1 MPRKKQ
7 PDDDS
12 AAGDRTPR
20 PRIARTA
27 RRASA
32 RKIVLRTAWLDGLFV
47 YWAGEPPESSAVTG
61 GFRPAS
67 QLIAE
72 RLAGLPAGVY
82 TMRRDA
88 GADEPCFP
96 EAIRVDEPRFVDAVR
111 AWTQAADY
119 PRALPELVGA
129 LATWRAGIARRIEY
143 AGEALRAEAL
153 AGTSA
158 PAALGLESHC
168 LWIGPAAARP
178 SQRLPTPAIAA
189 CLATDN
195 AASEPVRR
203 LAAIVL
209 GQRRADRGLPA
220 NTADWAVCG
229 RVLHDW
235 APDVVLRAADCD
247 GGGPAALA
255 AAVAAARVPA
265 AAGAEAC
272 ALECLVT
279 APGSDPRP
287 LLAGLAPAV
296 RATGEL
302 YDEPARRRAELI
314 ALLDDAGRHADA
326 AWRLRRP
333 GSQAPRGRRWTAY
346 LRTAIVA
353 AYADVVAGA
362 GRMRPAP
369 VPRSES
375 GIVELTA
382 SVTGVRLAPDDV
394 AVWLQAFTRL
404 PAAGLGTAFA
414 ERFPAADD
422 PAADTA
428 AAQRAVCGQ
437 LGRWWAVGC
446 LDLLPGALADWL
458 HVCRLALAPAEGAEG
473 MLATALESFGAGLK
487 AAAATGAG
495 SPMSVDGLSALL
507 TRHGREL
514 FEDIAAALEWRDGV
528 GRGSVLTPVDAR
540 GPLAERTALLGR
552 LSALGTTSLG
562 PALTLGLGRLLLRV
576 ERLAAHAAPRFL
588 AALAADP
595 DHPLRA
601 TRNHGDTRQ
610 CWPAIRVWTIDDEA
624 TARRL
629 WSWACSLRRE
639 FGIGWDDATDML
651 DEVLDFCLATMPRH
665 GNPPGDDMHPPHAAD
680 FAAKRAFLAV
690 QLPLLRQLT
699 IDAVDAAVLLNQSTS
714 EHDTGPDMTFGGS
727 IQILSVLHAWHRA
740 GRSDVDR
747 LARTLRRSQ
756 QERTRREADRLVA
769 AQAAGKR
776 AWIDVPWLPDR
787 PDDHALAIELSGGD
801 ARAVPALLAA
811 VSARGHPRRS
821 PEHAHAGW
829 LYLERFPVTRTRL
842 IELARRPE
850 WIGRVLDILERFA
863 LSARF
868 PERRAYEVELSY
880 WESPP
885 VPSGLDLP
893 ADCPPDVR
901 AALEHLA
908 AYRALVGRSE
918 PFGAEVRRLL
928 EGDGGRGAEIAA
940 LEARRAAGALSP
952 SAAARL
958 AKLRGEH
965 DIPARAA
972 DRAYGILAKRA
983 PKLADLAAL
992 DALEATVRQVIDA
1005 HWTAIL
1011 GAAPP
1016 ADTPERDWDNALFL
1030 YHHLEHNRPL
1040 LLRLLRDVA
1049 AGRVPVDL
1057 LGHPANAAFAGRV
1070 GAAGVDIAAW
1080 LAPLELRRVVH
1091 VAAWRIYVATDP
1103 LEVLQMGNLFDTCLA
1118 VDGFNAFAAV
1128 ANAMEVNKRVLY
1140 VRDER
1145 GHVIGRRLLVLSAD
1159 GLVFGHHSYGMGA
1172 LYDDDE
1178 DDEDGG
1184 GRSPWVK
1191 IHLEALCAAL
1201 AERAGA
1207 RLARPAES
1215 VQRDSTDFALFAQWY
1230 FDGLEPFD
1238 PWQLGEP
1245 IDLDALLPWP
1255 DAAEQDY
1262 PLQRY
1267 LTFLGDAALPFLER
1281 IPPPVGAASPALRW
1295 VGRHTQSEAVRG
1307 LVRGW
1312 DVDTGGRG

>member
-1 MPRKKQ
+1 MPRKYQ

-12 AAGDRTPR
+12 AAGGRTPR

-47 YWAGEPPESSAVTG
+47 YWAGEPPESSAVTC

-67 QLIAE
+67 RLIAE

-82 TMRRDA
+82 TVRRDA
-88 GADEPCFP
+88 GADELCFP

-119 PRALPELVGA
+119 PRALPELVGD
-129 LATWRAGIARRIEY
+129 LVTWRAGIARRIEH
-143 AGEALRAEAL
+143 AGDVLRAEGL

-158 PAALGLESHC
+158 PAALCLESHC

-296 RATGEL
+296 RATAEL
-302 YDEPARRRAELI
+302 YGEPARRRAELI

-333 GSQAPRGRRWTAY
+333 GSRAPRGRRWSAY
-346 LRTAIVA
+346 LRTAVVA
-353 AYADVVAGA
+353 AYADVVADA
-362 GRMRPAP
+362 GRVRPAP

-382 SVTGVRLAPDDV
+382 WVTGVRLAPDDV
-394 AVWLQAFTRL
+394 AVWLQSFTRR

-414 ERFPAADD
+414 ERFPAAAD
-422 PAADTA
+422 PAAA
-428 AAQRAVCGQ
+428 VSAAQRAVCGQ
-437 LGRWWAVGC
+437 LGRWFAVGC
-446 LDLLPGALADWL
+446 LDPLPVALASWL
-458 HVCRLALAPAEGAEG
+458 HVCRLALPPAEDAEG
-473 MLATALESFGAGLK
+473 VLATALESFGAGLK
-487 AAAATGAG
+487 AAAATGADG
-495 SPMSVDGLSALL
+495 PTSVDGLSALL
-507 TRHGREL
+507 TRHGGEL
-514 FEDIAAALEWRDGV
+514 FADIAAAREWRDGM
-528 GRGSVLTPVDAR
+528 GCDTALTPAEAR

-552 LSALGTTSLG
+552 LSTLGTTSLG
-562 PALTLGLGRLLLRV
+562 PALTMGLGRLLLRV
-576 ERLAAHAAPRFL
+576 ERLAAHAVPRFL

-595 DHPLRA
+595 EHPLRT
-601 TRNHGDTRQ
+601 TRYHGDTRN
-610 CWPAIRVWTIDDEA
+610 CWPGIRVWAIDDEA
-624 TARRL
+624 TAWRL
-629 WSWACSLRRE
+629 WSWACSLLRE
-639 FGIGWDDATDML
+639 FGIGWDDAADML
-651 DEVLDFCLATMPRH
+651 DDVLEFCLAPTPRH
-665 GNPPGDDMHPPHAAD
+665 GNLLRDDMHLPRPAD
-680 FAAKRAFLAV
+680 FAAKQAFLAIWF
-690 QLPLLRQLT
+690 PLLRQLT
-699 IDAVDAAVLLNQSTS
+699 IDAVDGAELLNRSTS
-714 EHDTGPDMTFGGS
+714 EHGTGPDMLFGGS
-727 IQILSVLHAWHRA
+727 VQILSLLHAWQRA
-740 GRSDVDR
+740 GRSDAVR

-756 QERTRREADRLVA
+756 LERTRREADRLVA
-769 AQAAGKR
+769 AQAAGKVTQ
-776 AWIDVPWLPDR
+776 IDVPWLNDS
-787 PDDHALAIELSGGD
+787 PDDHALAIALSGGD
-801 ARAVPALLAA
+801 ARGVPALLAA
-811 VSARGHPRRS
+811 VSARPHPRRS
-821 PEHAHAGW
+821 PEHAHTGW
-829 LYLERFPVTRTRL
+829 IYLERFPATRARL
-842 IELARRPE
+842 IVLARRPE
-850 WIGRVLDILERFA
+850 WIGRVLDILERLA
-863 LSARF
+863 LSVRF
-868 PERRAYEVELSY
+868 PARRAYEVELSY

-893 ADCPPDVR
+893 AECPPVVR
-901 AALEHLA
+901 AALEQLA
-908 AYRALVGRSE
+908 AYRALMGRGE

-928 EGDGGRGAEIAA
+928 EGGGARGAEIAA
-940 LEARRAAGALSP
+940 LEARQAGGALSA

-958 AKLRGEH
+958 VKLRGEQEV
-965 DIPARAA
+965 PAHAA
-972 DRAYGILAKRA
+972 ERVHGILAKRA

-992 DALEATVRQVIDA
+992 DALEATVQRVIDA

-1011 GAAPP
+1011 GAPLP
-1016 ADTPERDWDNALFL
+1016 ADRFERDWDNALFL

-1049 AGRVPVDL
+1049 ADRVPVDL
-1057 LGHPANAAFAGRV
+1057 LAHPANVAFADRV

-1091 VAAWRIYVATDP
+1091 GATWRVYVATDP

-1118 VDGFNAFAAV
+1118 VDAFNAFATV

-1145 GHVIGRRLLVLSAD
+1145 GHVIGRRLVVLSTD
-1159 GLVFGHHSYGMGA
+1159 GLVFGHRSYGMGA
-1172 LYDDDE
+1172 LYDDEDE
-1178 DDEDGG
+1178 A

-1191 IHLEALCAAL
+1191 IHMEELCAAL

-1207 RLARPAES
+1207 RLARRAES
-1215 VQRDSTDFALFAQWY
+1215 VQRDGPDFALFAKWY

-1255 DAAEQDY
+1255 GAAEVDY

-1267 LTFLGDAALPFLER
+1267 LVFLGDAALPFLER
-1281 IPPPVGAASPALRW
+1281 IPPPAGAASPALRW
-1295 VGRHTQSEAVRG
+1295 VGRHTQSAAVRG

-1312 DVDTGGRG
+1312 DVDTGGHV